1 MNPNNP
7 PLDGDTNLLIWGITF
22 GVLIVVAVVLAFLNR
37 GRS

>member
-22 GVLIVVAVVLAFLNR
+22 GVLIVAAIALALMNR
-37 GRS
+37 EQ